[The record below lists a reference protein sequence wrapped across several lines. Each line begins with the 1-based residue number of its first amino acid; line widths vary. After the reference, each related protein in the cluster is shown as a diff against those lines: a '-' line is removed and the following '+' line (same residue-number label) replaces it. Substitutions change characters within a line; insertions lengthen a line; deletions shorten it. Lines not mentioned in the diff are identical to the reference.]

1 NGLPTENLLPPDAV
15 RRLSWLPPAEPDPS
29 AVSADLMGYGA
40 RRWQVELTAVP
51 ISKAL
56 MRVLEKGDEQLPRPS
71 RTQAS
76 AD

>member
-1 NGLPTENLLPPDAV
+1 M
-15 RRLSWLPPAEPDPS
+15 
-29 AVSADLMGYGA
+29 SADLRGYGA